1 MPNPVSSGS
10 SIEEEVRKIEE
21 MEIGRGRRGKVLLI
35 VFILGLFIT
44 FVEIGF
50 VMNYN
55 FMLYNLLASV
65 GLVIEPLRWVP
76 SIQQNMALVL
86 GAIFTLAFILY
97 PISKKVR
104 SRDVPWYDWVLAV
117 IASLG
122 PFYIFYYFPQIAV
135 IGYPEATLIN
145 VFFATLTL
153 LCLLE
158 ATRRVLGPVLPA
170 IVLVFV
176 IYALWQADFNTRPVL
191 NHLYFEAEGIFS
203 IPLLVMVTYVFAFLF
218 FGSFLENIGVGQY
231 ITDLMI
237 SVFGR
242 RPGGPAKS
250 AVISSALMGTVS
262 GSSVA
267 NVLTT
272 GTFTIPLMKKAG
284 FPPEVAGAVEPAA
297 STGGQL
303 MPPIMGA
310 AAFVMAQFL
319 GRPYREIIIAAAIPA
334 VLYFTSIYVFID
346 RETKRLGL
354 AGLSTGLPPLKPLLK
369 KIYLLA
375 PIGVITYVL
384 LIGIDPQYAVMASI
398 SSAFLASIYANERMS
413 IKDKL
418 GLTLLLAVLSIIP
431 IATGITKGKPEQMIA
446 QALYFGSIMTLL
458 IVALVGVK
466 VYGMRWLARAVFGSI
481 DRTARASVGVFL
493 AAASAGVI
501 QGVLTYTG
509 LATTLGYKLV
519 ELAAGNLLLL
529 LVFTMLISLV
539 LGMGVPT
546 TANYIITSTIAAPAI
561 VLAATDIAKVLGT
574 DALYL
579 TAHMFVFYF
588 GILADVTP
596 PVALAAYAGATLA
609 RSHFWRTAL
618 NASKYALAGYII
630 PYIFT
635 QHPEM
640 LLVTVNTWT
649 TERILSLVIGVVAC
663 LATIIL
669 LSSALTGWLN
679 GHLPKYFRAV
689 LLALGIACI
698 TTNVVV
704 IAIALATYVAIYI
717 IQGRLK
723 HAGKTK

>member
-1 MPNPVSSGS
+1 MSRGDVK
-10 SIEEEVRKIEE
+10 ELEKLEV
-21 MEIGRGRRGKVLLI
+21 GRARRGFAARIVL
-35 VFILGLFIT
+35 ILALVLTVI
-44 FVEIGF
+44 EIGF

-55 FMLYNLLASV
+55 FMIYNIFRRIGIDL
-65 GLVIEPLRWVP
+65 PFLRYVL
-76 SIQQNMALVL
+76 STQQNMALVL
-86 GAIFTLAFILY
+86 GIVFALAFILY
-97 PISKKVR
+97 PASKKIK
-104 SRDVPWYDWVLAV
+104 DENVPWYDWLLAIIV
-117 IASLG
+117 ASG
-122 PFYIFYYFPQIAV
+122 PFYVFYYFPKIAV

-145 VFFATLTL
+145 VFFAVITLIFL
-153 LCLLE
+153 VE
-158 ATRRVLGPVLPA
+158 ATRRVLGVVLPS
-170 IVLVFV
+170 IVVVFI
-176 IYALWQADFNTRPVL
+176 IYALWDADFNIRPVI
-191 NHLYFEAEGIFS
+191 NHLYFEAEGVFS

-218 FGSFLENIGVGQY
+218 FGSFLERIGVGQY

-334 VLYFTSIYVFID
+334 ILYFTSIYVFID

-354 AGLSTGLPPLKPLLK
+354 AGLPRELLPPLNKLLR

-375 PIGVITYVL
+375 PIAVITYVL

-398 SSAFLASIYANERMS
+398 SSAFLAAIYANETLR

-418 GLTLLLAVLSIIP
+418 VLTGLLVLLSIIP
-431 IATGITKGKPEQMIA
+431 WASGITAGTIEQRIA
-446 QALYFGSIMTLL
+446 QCLYFGSILTLI
-458 IVALVGVK
+458 IVALIGLK
-466 VYGMRWLARAVFGSI
+466 IHGFKWLKDAVVGSI
-481 DRTARASVGVFL
+481 DRTGRASVGVFL

-509 LATTLGYKLV
+509 LATTLGYRLV
-519 ELAAGNLLLL
+519 DLAAGNLLLL

-561 VLAATDIAKVLGT
+561 VLATPAMVLKLGA
-574 DALYL
+574 DALLL

-630 PYIFT
+630 PYIFV

-640 LLVTVNTWT
+640 LIVTVPEWT
-649 TERILSLVIGVVAC
+649 PERIYSLAIGIIAGII
-663 LATIIL
+663 TILL
-669 LSSALTGWLN
+669 LSSGIVGWLN
-679 GHLPKYFRAV
+679 GKLPLWARIILV
-689 LLALGIACI
+689 VLGIASV
-698 TTNVVV
+698 TTMEPILIISI
-704 IAIALATYVAIYI
+704 IAYIALYVYNYIGKQRHATKL
-717 IQGRLK
+717 GP
-723 HAGKTK
+723 

>member
-1 MPNPVSSGS
+1 MESTSR
-10 SIEEEVRKIEE
+10 EAVRELEKIEVGRARTGWAAKIVLILGIILTVI
-21 MEIGRGRRGKVLLI
+21 EIGY
-35 VFILGLFIT
+35 
-44 FVEIGF
+44 

-55 FMLYNLLASV
+55 FLLYNMFKRI
-65 GLVIEPLRWVP
+65 GIDIEFLRYVP
-76 SIQQNMALVL
+76 STQQNMALVL
-86 GAIFTLAFILY
+86 GIVYMLAFILY
-97 PISKKVR
+97 PISKKR
-104 SRDVPWYDWVLAV
+104 SGEHVPWYDWVLAV
-117 IASLG
+117 IASMG
-122 PFYIFYYFPQIAV
+122 PFYIFYYFPKIAV

-145 VFFATLTL
+145 IFFATITIIFLI
-153 LCLLE
+153 E
-158 ATRRVLGPVLPA
+158 ATRRVLGVVLPA
-170 IVLVFV
+170 IVVVF
-176 IYALWQADFNTRPVL
+176 IFYAFWSADFNLRPVI
-191 NHLYFEAEGIFS
+191 NHLYFEAEGVFS

-218 FGSFLENIGVGQY
+218 FGSFLERVGVGQY

-237 SVFGR
+237 SIFGR

-272 GTFTIPLMKKAG
+272 GTFTIPLMKRAG

-319 GRPYREIIIAAAIPA
+319 GRPYREIIIAAVIPA
-334 VLYFTSIYVFID
+334 ILYFTSIYIFID

-354 AGLSTGLPPLKPLLK
+354 AGLPKEMLPPLSKLIR

-398 SSAFLASIYANERMS
+398 SSAFLAAIYANESLRV
-413 IKDKL
+413 KDKL
-418 GLTLLLAVLSIIP
+418 LLTGLLALLSLVPWAAGVTVGSI
-431 IATGITKGKPEQMIA
+431 EQQLA
-446 QALYFGSIMTLL
+446 QCLYFGSILTLI
-458 IVALVGVK
+458 IVALVGLRVR
-466 VYGMRWLARAVFGSI
+466 GFGWLKNAVVGSI

-493 AAASAGVI
+493 AAASAGMI

-519 ELAAGNLLLL
+519 EIAAGNLLLL
-529 LVFTMLISLV
+529 LVFTMLISLI

-561 VLAATDIAKVLGT
+561 VLAAPTMAAQLGSA
-574 DALYL
+574 ALLL

-609 RSHFWRTAL
+609 RSHFWKTAL
-618 NASKYALAGYII
+618 NASKYALAGYLI
-630 PYIFT
+630 PYIFV

-640 LLVTVNTWT
+640 LIVTVSEWNMQHV
-649 TERILSLVIGVVAC
+649 ISLVIGVA
-663 LATIIL
+663 ASIITITL
-669 LSSALTGWLN
+669 LSSALVGWLN
-679 GHLPKYFRAV
+679 GKLPLWMRIILLV
-689 LLALGIACI
+689 LGLACI
-698 TTNVVV
+698 TTIVPVLVVGV
-704 IAIALATYVAIYI
+704 LVYI
-717 IQGRLK
+717 GFYMLQYMRRKGSP
-723 HAGKTK
+723 GP

>member
-1 MPNPVSSGS
+1 M
-10 SIEEEVRKIEE
+10 EEKIKELE
-21 MEIGRGRRGKVLLI
+21 KLEIGRARKGFAARI
-35 VFILGLFIT
+35 VFILALALTII
-44 FVEIGF
+44 EIGF

-55 FMLYNLLASV
+55 FLIYNIFRRF
-65 GLVIEPLRWVP
+65 GIDIPILRYVP
-76 SIQQNMALVL
+76 STQQNMALVL
-86 GAIFTLAFILY
+86 GIILMLAFILY
-97 PISKKVR
+97 PISKKVKGE
-104 SRDVPWYDWVLAV
+104 SVPWYDWILA
-117 IASLG
+117 ILASSG
-122 PFYIFYYFPQIAV
+122 AFYIFYYFPKIAV
-135 IGYPEATLIN
+135 IGYPEATFVN
-145 VFFATLTL
+145 VFFAIITLVFL
-153 LCLLE
+153 IE
-158 ATRRVLGPVLPA
+158 ATRRVLGIVLPV
-170 IVLVFV
+170 IVVIFVF
-176 IYALWQADFNTRPVL
+176 YALWDADFNIRPVI
-191 NHLYFEAEGIFS
+191 NHLYFEAEGVFS

-250 AVISSALMGTVS
+250 AVISSAMMGTIS

-284 FPPEVAGAVEPAA
+284 FPPEVAGGVEPAA

-310 AAFVMAQFL
+310 AAFVMAQL
-319 GRPYREIIIAAAIPA
+319 LMRPYREIIIAAVIPA
-334 VLYFTSIYVFID
+334 ILYFTSIYVFID

-354 AGLSTGLPPLKPLLK
+354 AGLPKEMLPPLNRLIR

-398 SSAFLASIYANERMS
+398 SSAFLAAIYASETLTRG
-413 IKDKL
+413 DKVILTGLLIFLTAVIL
-418 GLTLLLAVLSIIP
+418 GLGVTAGSI
-431 IATGITKGKPEQMIA
+431 EQQVA
-446 QALYFGSIMTLL
+446 QSLYFSSILMLIIVVIIGLKVHGYKWLKDAVIGSIN
-458 IVALVGVK
+458 
-466 VYGMRWLARAVFGSI
+466 
-481 DRTARASVGVFL
+481 RTGRASIGVFL

-509 LATTLGYKLV
+509 LANTLGAKLV
-519 ELAAGNLLLL
+519 QLAAGNLLILL
-529 LVFTMLISLV
+529 LFTMLISLI

-561 VLAATDIAKVLGT
+561 VMAAPAMAAALGI

-609 RSHFWRTAL
+609 RSHFWKTAL
-618 NASKYALAGYII
+618 NATKYALAGYII
-630 PYIFT
+630 PYIFV

-640 LLVTVNTWT
+640 LIVTVSTWT
-649 TERILSLVIGVVAC
+649 LERIYSLIIGVIAGI
-663 LATIIL
+663 LTILL
-669 LSSALTGWLN
+669 LSSGIVGWLN
-679 GHLPKYFRAV
+679 GKLPIWARAV
-689 LLALGIACI
+689 LIVLGVASI
-698 TTNVVV
+698 TTREPIL
-704 IAIALATYVAIYI
+704 IASTIAYISIYVYYYFKKKRI
-717 IQGRLK
+717 G
-723 HAGKTK
+723 

>member
-135 IGYPEATLIN
+135 IGYPEANLIN

-176 IYALWQADFNTRPVL
+176 IYALWQADFNIRPVL

-250 AVISSALMGTVS
+250 A
-262 GSSVA
+262 
-267 NVLTT
+267 
-272 GTFTIPLMKKAG
+272 
-284 FPPEVAGAVEPAA
+284 
-297 STGGQL
+297 
-303 MPPIMGA
+303 
-310 AAFVMAQFL
+310 
-319 GRPYREIIIAAAIPA
+319 
-334 VLYFTSIYVFID
+334 
-346 RETKRLGL
+346 
-354 AGLSTGLPPLKPLLK
+354 
-369 KIYLLA
+369 
-375 PIGVITYVL
+375 
-384 LIGIDPQYAVMASI
+384 
-398 SSAFLASIYANERMS
+398 
-413 IKDKL
+413 
-418 GLTLLLAVLSIIP
+418 
-431 IATGITKGKPEQMIA
+431 
-446 QALYFGSIMTLL
+446 
-458 IVALVGVK
+458 
-466 VYGMRWLARAVFGSI
+466 
-481 DRTARASVGVFL
+481 
-493 AAASAGVI
+493 
-501 QGVLTYTG
+501 
-509 LATTLGYKLV
+509 
-519 ELAAGNLLLL
+519 
-529 LVFTMLISLV
+529 
-539 LGMGVPT
+539 
-546 TANYIITSTIAAPAI
+546 
-561 VLAATDIAKVLGT
+561 
-574 DALYL
+574 
-579 TAHMFVFYF
+579 
-588 GILADVTP
+588 
-596 PVALAAYAGATLA
+596 
-609 RSHFWRTAL
+609 
-618 NASKYALAGYII
+618 
-630 PYIFT
+630 
-635 QHPEM
+635 
-640 LLVTVNTWT
+640 
-649 TERILSLVIGVVAC
+649 
-663 LATIIL
+663 
-669 LSSALTGWLN
+669 
-679 GHLPKYFRAV
+679 
-689 LLALGIACI
+689 
-698 TTNVVV
+698 
-704 IAIALATYVAIYI
+704 
-717 IQGRLK
+717 
-723 HAGKTK
+723 

>member
-1 MPNPVSSGS
+1 MSM
-10 SIEEEVRKIEE
+10 EERVRELEK
-21 MEIGRGRRGKVLLI
+21 MEIGRARRGFASRI
-35 VFILGLFIT
+35 VFTLALALTII
-44 FVEIGF
+44 EIGF

-55 FMLYNLLASV
+55 FLIYN
-65 GLVIEPLRWVP
+65 ILRRFGIDIPILRYIP
-76 SIQQNMALVL
+76 STQQNMALVL
-86 GAIFTLAFILY
+86 GIILILAFILY
-97 PISKKVR
+97 PISKRVR
-104 SRDVPWYDWVLAV
+104 SEEVPWYDWILA
-117 IASLG
+117 ILASSG
-122 PFYIFYYFPQIAV
+122 AFYIFYYFPKIAV
-135 IGYPEATLIN
+135 IGYPEATFIN
-145 VFFATLTL
+145 IFFAVITLIFL
-153 LCLLE
+153 IE
-158 ATRRVLGPVLPA
+158 ATRRVLGVVLPV
-170 IVLVFV
+170 IVV
-176 IYALWQADFNTRPVL
+176 IFILYALWNANFNIRPVI
-191 NHLYFEAEGIFS
+191 NHLYFQAEGVFS

-250 AVISSALMGTVS
+250 AVISSAMMGTIS

-284 FPPEVAGAVEPAA
+284 FPPEVAGGVEPAA

-310 AAFVMAQFL
+310 AAFVMAQL
-319 GRPYREIIIAAAIPA
+319 LMRPYREIIIAAIIPA

-354 AGLSTGLPPLKPLLK
+354 AGLPREMLPPLNRLIK

-398 SSAFLASIYANERMS
+398 SSAFLAAIYASETLTRM
-413 IKDKL
+413 DKAVL
-418 GLTLLLAVLSIIP
+418 TALLTLLTLAILGL
-431 IATGITKGKPEQMIA
+431 GITAGSIEQQIA
-446 QALYFGSIMTLL
+446 QSLYFSSILIL
-458 IVALVGVK
+458 IVVALIGFK
-466 VYGMRWLARAVFGSI
+466 IHGYKWLKDAIIGSI
-481 DRTARASVGVFL
+481 DRTGRASIGVFL

-509 LATTLGYKLV
+509 LANTLGARLV
-519 ELAAGNLLLL
+519 EFAAGNLLILL
-529 LVFTMLISLV
+529 LFTMLISLV

-561 VLAATDIAKVLGT
+561 VMAAPAMAAALGT

-609 RSHFWRTAL
+609 RSRFWKTAI
-618 NASKYALAGYII
+618 NATKYALAGYII
-630 PYIFT
+630 PYIFV

-640 LLVTVNTWT
+640 LIVTVSTWT
-649 TERILSLVIGVVAC
+649 PERVYSLVIGIIAGI
-663 LATIIL
+663 LTILL
-669 LSSALTGWLN
+669 LSSGIVGWLN
-679 GHLPKYFRAV
+679 GKLPLWAKVV
-689 LLALGIACI
+689 LIVLGVASI
-698 TTNVVV
+698 TTMEPILVASTVAY
-704 IAIALATYVAIYI
+704 ISIYVYNYFKKK
-717 IQGRLK
+717 K
-723 HAGKTK
+723 HS